1 MNVRWWRTR
10 NWFRKVYVRILH
22 PWPFYKR
29 VGGIN
34 AVVTR
39 GGSGEHG
46 KPGTTEELR
55 NVSPVYGKR
64 WGTGAGT

>member
-1 MNVRWWRTR
+1 MNVRWYRTR
-10 NWFRKVYVRILH
+10 NWFRKVYVRIIH

-34 AVVTR
+34 AVVHR
-39 GGSGEHG
+39 AD
-46 KPGTTEELR
+46 GTVEDLK

-64 WGTGAGT
+64 WGTGASP